1 MAARAAGPRSP
12 HHAVAPPPLT
22 IGWTLV
28 LPAQAPVCCWT
39 HISHSVCISYE
50 VAINFVNCI
59 HYKVRDSK

>member
-1 MAARAAGPRSP
+1 MAAEQRVPP
-12 HHAVAPPPLT
+12 HAVAPPPLV
-22 IGWTLV
+22 IGRTVV
-28 LPAQAPVCCWT
+28 LAAQAPACCWT